1 MKRKASSPSSSPT
14 ISPPPEL
21 EPRLDQD
28 ALDGGDR
35 RTVKRRRTESALAND
50 FAIMNISPSSMPIP
64 AHIPIPAPVAALQ
77 QEQQMRAEQTSPLP
91 SPPVI
96 KDVRMHSSS
105 WYEPER
111 DRTSSPLFSPPFYNG
126 TEGRRN
132 SGIVVTDLNSSSD
145 EEEESS
151 PKLQPTILPT
161 ALFDPFR
168 GPLHAGLPPLPPQQ
182 QQALILYKPLPLPS
196 SSSSTP
202 NDDDDEK
209 EEEESRTTQVPV
221 MDEDDDAMD
230 VEL

>member
-14 ISPPPEL
+14 TSPPPEL

-28 ALDGGDR
+28 ALDGGER

-50 FAIMNISPSSMPIP
+50 FAVMNISPTSVPIP
-64 AHIPIPAPVAALQ
+64 THIPVPAPVIALQ
-77 QEQQMRAEQTSPLP
+77 QEQQMRAEQTPLP
-91 SPPVI
+91 LI
-96 KDVRMHSSS
+96 KDIRMHSSS

-111 DRTSSPLFSPPFYNG
+111 DRTSSLLFSPPFYNG
-126 TEGRRN
+126 TEGKRN
-132 SGIVVTDLNSSSD
+132 TGIVVTDLNSSSD

-151 PKLQPTILPT
+151 PKSQPTVLPT

-168 GPLHAGLPPLPPQQ
+168 GPFHAGLPPLPPQQ

-221 MDEDDDAMD
+221 IDEDDDAMD